1 MANSEPD
8 FNIDTTT
15 IQEDEWV
22 IYLKILI
29 DNFASMFFS
38 LLSACPK
45 QMFSY
50 LYKTPIGFVYSMM
63 LIRFNKSN

>member
-45 QMFSY
+45 QDVFIS
-50 LYKTPIGFVYSMM
+50 LQDTDW
-63 LIRFNKSN
+63 IRLFNDVDTL